1 MGLKNDMPMIG
12 KVYECKKKKEQKG
25 VNQKSADLAV
35 IQDIPVN

>member
-25 VNQKSADLAV
+25 EKGDN
-35 IQDIPVN
+35 